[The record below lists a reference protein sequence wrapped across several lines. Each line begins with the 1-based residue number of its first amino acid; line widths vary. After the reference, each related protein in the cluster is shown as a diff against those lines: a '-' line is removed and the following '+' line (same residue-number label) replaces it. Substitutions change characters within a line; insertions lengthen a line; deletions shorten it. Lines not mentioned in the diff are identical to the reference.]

1 MLKIGFLGG
10 IGSLRWTCAHSYL
23 KWKTNKVLLFSTG
36 NPAQCDVAAWMG
48 GQFGGEWIHVCVGLS
63 AFTVHRNYHYI
74 VNWLYLSTR

>member
-48 GQFGGEWIHVCVGLS
+48 GQFGGEWIHVCV
-63 AFTVHRNYHYI
+63 
-74 VNWLYLSTR
+74 